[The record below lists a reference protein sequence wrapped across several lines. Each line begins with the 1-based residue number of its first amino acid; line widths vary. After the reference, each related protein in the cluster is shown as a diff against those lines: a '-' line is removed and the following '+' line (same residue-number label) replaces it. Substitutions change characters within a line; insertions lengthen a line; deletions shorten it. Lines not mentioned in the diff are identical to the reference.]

1 MSGTD
6 RDVAEAVALQCFAS
20 EVAARFVGVTE
31 AFRRIVAKLP
41 GLARSPET
49 VLITGET
56 GTGKEL
62 VARALHHL
70 GPRAAGPF
78 VPVNCASLPESLLES
93 ELFGHEA
100 GAFTG
105 ARARRR
111 GLIAQA
117 EGGTLLLD
125 EIDALP
131 SRAQAALLRL
141 IQENTFRSLG
151 GTREER
157 VHVRFVAATNA
168 PIRRLVDEG
177 RFRADLYYRLCVLYV
192 HLPALRERRDDIAAL
207 AAHFLEKHSPLGGP
221 PRRLTPD
228 ACAALLAHD
237 WPGNVRELQNAI
249 IRAVQGTDGEVIGAA
264 DLGLPVPA
272 TRERDDDRARTGR
285 FNELKRLAIETF
297 EREYL
302 TRLIDEHHGNVTRAA
317 RTAGKDRR
325 ELGRLL
331 KKYQLPAPRRPAT
344 PAAG

>member
-1 MSGTD
+1 MRDGD
-6 RDVAEAVALQCFAS
+6 RDATEAVALQCFAS
-20 EVAARFVGVTE
+20 EVAARLVGTTE
-31 AFRRIVAKLP
+31 VFRRVVARLP
-41 GLARSPET
+41 ALAQSSET

-62 VARALHHL
+62 VARGLHHL

-117 EGGTLLLD
+117 DAGTLLLD

-131 SRAQAALLRL
+131 PRAQAALLRL
-141 IQENTFRSLG
+141 LQENTFRSLG
-151 GTREER
+151 GSREER

-177 RFRADLYYRLCVLYV
+177 RFRADLYYRLCVLCV
-192 HLPALRERRDDIAAL
+192 HLPALRERREDIVTL
-207 AAHFLEKHSPLGGP
+207 AAHFAEKYSPMPGP
-221 PRRLTPD
+221 PRRLTRE
-228 ACAALLAHD
+228 ARAALIAYD

-249 IRAVQGTDGEVIGAA
+249 IRAVQSSDGEVIDVA
-264 DLGLPVPA
+264 DLGLPLCPDLEHDGQVR
-272 TRERDDDRARTGR
+272 TERFR
-285 FNELKRLAIETF
+285 ELKRRAIETF

-302 TRLIDEHHGNVTRAA
+302 TQLIDKHHGNVTHAA

-331 KKYQLPAPRRPAT
+331 KKYQINGSPSVRTRA
-344 PAAG
+344 